1 MLKQQDK
8 LDRAQEKERTGA
20 NLVKIAE
27 LNQAV
32 QLAKLQFQK
41 EHLFLMEE
49 LPKLYN
55 SRIEYI
61 RPCVNSLIQSQSNFY
76 DNYATFY
83 ESILNCNDANT
94 NEIMSNLNKSGNR
107 TSIHPTLVDLSSSVS
122 TQSSNNSLSNNNIE
136 IDKIDEEIQKC
147 LNDIKSLSIV
157 AGD

>member
-1 MLKQQDK
+1 
-8 LDRAQEKERTGA
+8 
-20 NLVKIAE
+20 
-27 LNQAV
+27 
-32 QLAKLQFQK
+32 
-41 EHLFLMEE
+41 MEE

-83 ESILNCNDANT
+83 DSILNCNDTNT
-94 NEIMSNLNKSGNR
+94 NEIISNLNKSGNR

-122 TQSSNNSLSNNNIE
+122 TTQSSTNSLSNNKIE
-136 IDKIDEEIQKC
+136 IDKFDEEIQKC